1 MRVIGVKFKNNPKIY
16 YFDPKNEEYI
26 EGEFVI
32 VETARG
38 QEFGAVAFGAKEVPD
53 NKIVGELKPVIR
65 KATKNDEKQ
74 IEKLAAMREEAMKIA
89 AEKVKKRNINLKLVD
104 CEYTFDAK
112 KIIMYF
118 TADGRVDFR
127 ELVKDLAAALRAR
140 IELRQIYERDDIRIR
155 GALGMCGRP
164 CCCSTHLADFEK
176 VSIKMA
182 KIQGLSLAP
191 NKISGICGKL
201 MCCLKY
207 ENEYYNEVIREMP
220 KVGSKVITPD
230 GEGVV
235 EQNDLIKKECV
246 IKIIG
251 DDISIVKKYKLENIV
266 AKDKY
271 RPDDISSEEDNS
283 EN

>member
-1 MRVIGVKFKNNPKIY
+1 MRVIGIKFKNNPKTY
-16 YFDPKNEEYI
+16 FFDPKNKEYS
-26 EGEFVI
+26 EGDCVI

-38 QEFGAVAFGAKEVPD
+38 QEHGLVAFSAKEVPD
-53 NKIVGELKPVIR
+53 DKIVGELKPVLR
-65 KATKNDEKQ
+65 KATESDEKQ
-74 IEKLAAMREEAMKIA
+74 IVKLDAMRKEALKVA
-89 AEKVKKRNINLKLVD
+89 ADKVKRRNLILKLVD
-104 CEYTFDAK
+104 CEYTFDGK
-112 KIIMYF
+112 KVILYF

-164 CCCSTHLADFEK
+164 CCCFAHLADFEK

-207 ENEYYNEVIREMP
+207 ENDYYNEVIKEMP
-220 KVGSKVITPD
+220 KLGSKVVTPE

-235 EQNDLIKKECV
+235 EHNDLIKKECAV
-246 IKIIG
+246 RLQH
-251 DDISIVKKYKLENIV
+251 DDLTLIKKYKLEDIV

-271 RPDDISSEEDNS
+271 KPEEMSSDDDIS